1 MVSIVL
7 ADHVGSISELKANP
21 TALVEKGEGMPVAI
35 LSHNTP
41 VFYCIP
47 ANAYEALME
56 YVEDLELAQIVRD
69 RENEPALEVC
79 LNDL

>member
-1 MVSIVL
+1 
-7 ADHVGSISELKANP
+7 
-21 TALVEKGEGMPVAI
+21 
-35 LSHNTP
+35 
-41 VFYCIP
+41 
-47 ANAYEALME
+47 ME